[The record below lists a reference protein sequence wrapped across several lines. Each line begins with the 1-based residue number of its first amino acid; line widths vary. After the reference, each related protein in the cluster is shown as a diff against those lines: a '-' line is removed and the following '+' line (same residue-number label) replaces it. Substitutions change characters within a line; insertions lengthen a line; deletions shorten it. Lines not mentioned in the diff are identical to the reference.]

1 MNYAGGRV
9 SGTKFC
15 KRCGEEILFKR
26 QSAMYCGPACRRL
39 AKPAMA
45 TYPGVSAVTAGAI
58 SELRVAC
65 DLMRQGY
72 PVFRA
77 LSPACLCDL
86 VAWTSIGAVR
96 IEVRSSGGVGSFI
109 RKQPKD
115 KGRQD
120 AFAFVDRDKI
130 TYEPELPPP

>member
-1 MNYAGGRV
+1 MKA
-9 SGTKFC
+9 C
-15 KRCGEEILFKR
+15 KRCGGEVLFKR
-26 QSAMYCGPACRRL
+26 QNAVYCGPSCRRL
-39 AKPAMA
+39 VKPAVA

-65 DLMRQGY
+65 DLMKRGY

-86 VAWTSIGAVR
+86 VAWTAAGAVR
-96 IEVRSSGGVGSFI
+96 IEVRSSGGVGALI

-115 KGRQD
+115 VGRQD
-120 AFAFVDRDKI
+120 VFAFVDSKSI
-130 TYEPELPPP
+130 AYEPELPPP

>member
-1 MNYAGGRV
+1 M
-9 SGTKFC
+9 KDC
-15 KRCGEEILFKR
+15 KRCGAPVLFKR
-26 QSAMYCGPACRRL
+26 RNAIYCGPACRRL
-39 AKPAMA
+39 AKPAVS

-65 DLMRQGY
+65 DLMRRGY

-86 VAWTSIGAVR
+86 IAWTSVGAVR
-96 IEVRSSGGVGSFI
+96 IEVRSSGGIGACI

-115 KGRQD
+115 VGRQD
-120 AFAFVDRDKI
+120 AFAFVDADKI
-130 TYEPELPPP
+130 VYEPELPPP